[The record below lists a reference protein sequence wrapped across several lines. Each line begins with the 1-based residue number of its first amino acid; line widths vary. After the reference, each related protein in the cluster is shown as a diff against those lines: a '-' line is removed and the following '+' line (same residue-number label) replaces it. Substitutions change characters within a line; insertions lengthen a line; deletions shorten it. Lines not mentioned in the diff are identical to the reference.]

1 MLMMASAENKLIRR
15 RLWSSYASSVLSI
28 SLVLLLVGAASLL
41 LVNGRNFSDYF
52 KENMQISVIFKQ
64 DVSETKARTYCAEL
78 SEKDFVKQADFVS
91 KEQGINE
98 MEELLGQD
106 FLSVFD
112 TAPIPASVNLSLK
125 AEYVNDE
132 GIEAFMQEISASPLV
147 DEVVYQKT
155 LIDALN
161 ANLSKISMLLSVFI
175 LLLLFISYV
184 MIANTVRLNIFS
196 KRFTIHTMR
205 LVGATKA
212 FIRKPFLVEALFQG
226 VIAAELAAL
235 LLIGGMFLMKA
246 SFIEMFSIF
255 ALRQFIVVLCIML
268 LSGVV
273 ICETAT
279 FIVVGRVVSLSKEEI
294 YV

>member
-1 MLMMASAENKLIRR
+1 
-15 RLWSSYASSVLSI
+15 
-28 SLVLLLVGAASLL
+28 
-41 LVNGRNFSDYF
+41 
-52 KENMQISVIFKQ
+52 MQISVIFKQ

-132 GIEAFMQEISASPLV
+132 GIEAVMQEISASPLV